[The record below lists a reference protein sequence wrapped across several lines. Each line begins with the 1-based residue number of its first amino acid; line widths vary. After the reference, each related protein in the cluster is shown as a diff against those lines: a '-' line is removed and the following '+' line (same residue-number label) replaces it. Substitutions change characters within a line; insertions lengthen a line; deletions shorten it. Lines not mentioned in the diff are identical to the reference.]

1 MSGFRKGGSGAS
13 GGAARQGDGTNG
25 PVPLHGWLRST
36 DMKRLI
42 LLVVVIALA
51 AVAAKKLQ
59 SS

>member
-1 MSGFRKGGSGAS
+1 MSGFRKGGGGAS
-13 GGAARQGDGTNG
+13 GGAARQSDGTNG
-25 PVPLHGWLRST
+25 PDRVLGWLRST

>member
-1 MSGFRKGGSGAS
+1 MSGFRKAGGGAS
-13 GGAARQGDGTNG
+13 GGAARQGDGTDG
-25 PVPLHGWLRST
+25 PDRVHGWLRST